1 MKPFFIISVVFYFI
15 WIVLKIHKK
24 ITNQR
29 QVQNVIVAKPL
40 IIKKN
45 SWLHTDN
52 EFGKMEK
59 GVVYNET
66 TNVNDSVLIDKDN
79 PDDLDYEII

>member
-29 QVQNVIVAKPL
+29 QVQNVIVVKPL

-66 TNVNDSVLIDKDN
+66 TNVNGSVVIDKDN
-79 PDDLDYEII
+79 PDNLDYEII